1 MRVTILSARPDLY
14 STRRLGDTAL
24 SRGHGV
30 DVVDYKR
37 CVLGLTAGRP
47 IVIHDGKELVTD
59 VVIPRLGA
67 TSSRFGAA
75 VVRQLE
81 AAGVPSTVTAGAV
94 LRSRDK
100 LAALQALVA
109 AGVPVPQTAAA
120 REPSVN
126 EDVLALI
133 DSLPVVVKLL
143 ESSAGQG
150 VVLGETKK
158 AAKALLSAF
167 HQLEADFLVQE
178 FVAEAD
184 GVDVRALVVDG
195 EVVAAMS
202 RRAAPGDFRS
212 NLHQGGIAEAVRL
225 DRREKRVAAAAAKT
239 LGLSVAGVDII
250 RSDRG
255 PLVLEVNVSPGL
267 QGVEKA
273 SGVDVAGS
281 IVDFAERLHAGEAVH
296 RRKRPETRRRE
307 KAARDEN
314 A

>member
-1 MRVTILSARPDLY
+1 VHVTILSARPDLY
-14 STRRLGDTAL
+14 STKRLVETAQV
-24 SRGHGV
+24 RGHSV
-30 DVVDYKR
+30 DVVNYKR

-47 IVIHDGKELVTD
+47 VVIHDGKEIATD

-81 AAGVPSTVTAGAV
+81 AAGVPTTVTAGAV

-143 ESSAGQG
+143 ESSAGHG

-178 FVAEAD
+178 FVAEAG

-195 EVVAAMS
+195 DVVAAMS

-212 NLHQGGIAEAVRL
+212 NLHQGGVAEPVRL
-225 DRREKRVAAAAAKT
+225 DRREKRAAVDAAKT

-267 QGVEKA
+267 QGVERA

-281 IVDFAERLHAGEAVH
+281 ILDFAERLNAGDATH
-296 RRKRPETRRRE
+296 RRTRPGRRR
-307 KAARDEN
+307 R
-314 A
+314 

>member
-1 MRVTILSARPDLY
+1 MKSLHVTVLSARPDLY
-14 STRRLGDTAL
+14 STKRLVETAAG
-24 SRGHGV
+24 RGH
-30 DVVDYKR
+30 VVEVVSYKN
-37 CVLGLTAGRP
+37 CVLGLTSGRP
-47 IVIHDGKELVTD
+47 VVVHSGRELKTD

-81 AAGVPSTVTAGAV
+81 AAGVPTTVTAGAV

-109 AGVPVPQTAAA
+109 AGVPVPATAAA

-126 EDVLALI
+126 EDVLEMFAK
-133 DSLPVVVKLL
+133 LPLVVKLL
-143 ESSAGQG
+143 ESSAGVG
-150 VVLGETKK
+150 VVLADTKK

-178 FVAEAD
+178 FIEEAD
-184 GVDVRALVVDG
+184 GVDVRAFVVDG
-195 EVVAAMS
+195 DVVAAMS
-202 RRAAPGDFRS
+202 RKAAAGDFRS
-212 NLHQGGIAEAVRL
+212 NLHQGGSAGAVKLTAKERKVAISAAEA
-225 DRREKRVAAAAAKT
+225 

-250 RSDRG
+250 RSVRG

-267 QGVEKA
+267 QGVETV

-281 IVDFAERLHAGEAVH
+281 ICDFAERLVSKASIH
-296 RRKRPETRRRE
+296 RRTRPY
-307 KAARDEN
+307 
-314 A
+314 

>member
-1 MRVTILSARPDLY
+1 MAKKSLHVTVLSARPDLY
-14 STRRLGDTAL
+14 STRRIVETAA
-24 SRGHGV
+24 SRGH
-30 DVVDYKR
+30 VVEVVSYKR
-37 CVLGLTAGRP
+37 CVLGLSAGKPVVMHEGRT
-47 IVIHDGKELVTD
+47 LRTN

-81 AAGVPSTVTAGAV
+81 AAGIPSTVTAGAV

-126 EDVLALI
+126 EDVLELFE
-133 DSLPVVVKLL
+133 SMPLVVKLL
-143 ESSAGQG
+143 ESSAGHG
-150 VVLGETKK
+150 VVLAETKK

-167 HQLEADFLVQE
+167 HQLDADFLVQE
-178 FVAEAD
+178 FVPEANGED
-184 GVDVRALVVDG
+184 IRAFVVDG
-195 EVVAAMS
+195 VVVASMK

-212 NLHQGGIAEAVRL
+212 NLHQGGVAEPTKLSA
-225 DRREKRVAAAAAKT
+225 REQKVAVAAADA

-250 RSDRG
+250 RSERG

-267 QGVEKA
+267 QGVETA
-273 SGVDVAGS
+273 SAVDVAGS
-281 IVDFAERLHAGEAVH
+281 ICDFAERLVAGSTH
-296 RRKRPETRRRE
+296 RRTRSY
-307 KAARDEN
+307 
-314 A
+314 

>member
-1 MRVTILSARPDLY
+1 MHVTILSARPDLY
-14 STRRLGDTAL
+14 STRRLLEVATE
-24 SRGHGV
+24 RGN
-30 DVVDYKR
+30 VVEVVNYKR

-47 IVIHDGKELVTD
+47 IVLHQGTELVTD

-81 AAGVPSTVTAGAV
+81 AAGVPTTVTAGAV

-109 AGVPVPQTAAA
+109 GGVPVPQTAAA

-143 ESSAGQG
+143 ESSAGHG

-178 FVAEAD
+178 FIAEAA
-184 GVDVRALVVDG
+184 GVDVRAFVVDG
-195 EVVAAMS
+195 TVVAAMS
-202 RRAAPGDFRS
+202 RHAAPGDFRS
-212 NLHQGGIAEAVRL
+212 NLH
-225 DRREKRVAAAAAKT
+225 
-239 LGLSVAGVDII
+239 
-250 RSDRG
+250 
-255 PLVLEVNVSPGL
+255 
-267 QGVEKA
+267 
-273 SGVDVAGS
+273 
-281 IVDFAERLHAGEAVH
+281 
-296 RRKRPETRRRE
+296 
-307 KAARDEN
+307 
-314 A
+314 

>member
-1 MRVTILSARPDLY
+1 MHVTILSARPDLY
-14 STRRLGDTAL
+14 STRRLRDVAT
-24 SRGHGV
+24 SRGN
-30 DVVDYKR
+30 VVEVVNYKR

-47 IVIHDGKELVTD
+47 VVLHQGKELVTD

-81 AAGVPSTVTAGAV
+81 AAGVPTTVTAGAV

-109 AGVPVPQTAAA
+109 GGVPVPQTAAA

-126 EDVLALI
+126 EDVLEII

-143 ESSAGQG
+143 ESSAGHG

-178 FVAEAD
+178 FVAEAA
-184 GVDVRALVVDG
+184 GVDVRAFVVDG
-195 EVVAAMS
+195 SVVAAMS
-202 RRAAPGDFRS
+202 RHAAPGDFRS
-212 NLHQGGIAEAVRL
+212 NLHQGGEAKPVKLTPAEKQVAV
-225 DRREKRVAAAAAKT
+225 AAAKT

-250 RSDRG
+250 RSSRG

-267 QGVEKA
+267 QGIEQT
-273 SGVDVAGS
+273 SGIDVAGAV
-281 IVDFAERLHAGEAVH
+281 VDFAERLHAGDARH
-296 RRKRPETRRRE
+296 RRTRPGRKNRR
-307 KAARDEN
+307 A
-314 A
+314 